1 MRTHPIR
8 SRFRVLAILTALL
21 LTPIT
26 ACTGT
31 SPTPQSN
38 PTAAPAPAGDFP
50 SLPNRSS
57 GASEKLGMIAAGDGK
72 FVTIGVQRAS
82 TSVPIIRWSTDGLS
96 WQQGTLHAPA
106 EAPASASDELDGV
119 ASLTTSGKTTWLAV
133 GHNAEFGLTYTSSD
147 ARSWERHGM
156 PALDWRTDLVEG
168 LSASPEAGFVLVGY
182 RRSPGTNSRSPMV
195 WRSPDGINWSTTKLP
210 GSGRLRSVVADGARV
225 VAVGIEGRTTVTKS
239 GIEFPLVYTS
249 TDAGAHFQAV
259 KISEPADGYR
269 FAHFLSA
276 VTKTAAG
283 LVATGGYFAKDLKYH
298 TVLHVS
304 TDGLRWSSASPTAFK
319 SANSTEGKEVL
330 GVPGGTLIGVQEISA
345 RTKVAIFTGSGNGWS
360 KAKIP
365 ASQLQNNSG
374 VRFAGA
380 GSIVLVNLVG
390 ESNGD
395 EVSALWR
402 SVDGGKSF
410 ASVDLSA
417 AEAGDVIDPAE
428 LVHRG
433 DEITAI
439 GSAQGAQ
446 VVWRRGAD
454 GRFGEPTVVS
464 NDPLDRIVGAASAPK
479 RVLIWGSK
487 NAFSNDHAETWETT
501 DTLHF
506 RTARIGSFERAAQ
519 YHYSEIKGG
528 IWAGDRWV
536 VVGER
541 SSNGDVRRSA
551 LVATS
556 TDAEHWTNGQST
568 RVFRRGDGFSASD
581 PLSDLDGL
589 ENAGRW
595 MSGVAVVGRGLV
607 AVGGTESNRRSSAAV
622 WLSADK
628 VRWKLAALPAP
639 SGKESFASRVAATGN
654 SVVALGG
661 VRAAGQ
667 WRTYLWTSKDGGRTW
682 RGFDPPNPGDS
693 DQSGAELAFVNGR
706 FVATARPTD
715 GGQVL
720 AWSSA
725 DGVDW
730 RTEQVSVPGLTSGD
744 QVTVR
749 SLLADGD
756 GVLVLVK
763 VDGVASGR
771 AVVVRVPIG

>member
-1 MRTHPIR
+1 M
-8 SRFRVLAILTALL
+8 
-21 LTPIT
+21 
-26 ACTGT
+26 
-31 SPTPQSN
+31 
-38 PTAAPAPAGDFP
+38 
-50 SLPNRSS
+50 
-57 GASEKLGMIAAGDGK
+57 
-72 FVTIGVQRAS
+72 
-82 TSVPIIRWSTDGLS
+82 
-96 WQQGTLHAPA
+96 
-106 EAPASASDELDGV
+106 
-119 ASLTTSGKTTWLAV
+119 
-133 GHNAEFGLTYTSSD
+133 
-147 ARSWERHGM
+147 
-156 PALDWRTDLVEG
+156 
-168 LSASPEAGFVLVGY
+168 
-182 RRSPGTNSRSPMV
+182 
-195 WRSPDGINWSTTKLP
+195 
-210 GSGRLRSVVADGARV
+210 
-225 VAVGIEGRTTVTKS
+225 
-239 GIEFPLVYTS
+239 
-249 TDAGAHFQAV
+249 
-259 KISEPADGYR
+259 
-269 FAHFLSA
+269 
-276 VTKTAAG
+276 TKTAAG

-304 TDGLRWSSASPTAFK
+304 TDGLRWTSASPTAFK
-319 SANSTEGKEVL
+319 SANSTEGKEIL
-330 GVPGGTLIGVQEISA
+330 GVPGGTLIGVKEISA

-360 KAKIP
+360 RAKIP
-365 ASQLQNNSG
+365 ASQLQNISD
-374 VRFAGA
+374 VWFAGA
-380 GSIVLVNLVG
+380 GATVLVNLVG

-395 EVSALWR
+395 EVSSLWR

-410 ASVDLSA
+410 ATVDLPPTP
-417 AEAGDVIDPAE
+417 EVGDTIDPVE
-428 LVHRG
+428 LVRRG
-433 DEITAI
+433 DEITAF

-454 GRFGEPTVVS
+454 GRFGEPTIVS

-487 NAFSNDHAETWETT
+487 NAFSNDHAQTWETT

-506 RTARIGSFERAAQ
+506 RTAGIGSFEQAAQ

-528 IWAGDRWV
+528 VWAGDRWV

-589 ENAGRW
+589 ENAGRR
-595 MSGVAVVGRGLV
+595 MSGVAVVGRNLI
-607 AVGGTESNRRSSAAV
+607 AVGGTESNRLSSAAV
-622 WLSADK
+622 WVSADK
-628 VRWKLAALPAP
+628 VRWKLATLPAP
-639 SGKESFASRVAATGN
+639 SGKESFASRVAALGN
-654 SVVALGG
+654 SVVALGA
-661 VRAAGQ
+661 VRTAGQ
-667 WRTYLWTSKDGGRTW
+667 WRTYLWASKDAGRTW
-682 RGFDPPNPGDS
+682 RGFEPADPGDA
-693 DQSGAELAFVNGR
+693 DQNGAQLAVVNGR

-715 GGQVL
+715 GGKVL

-730 RTEQVSVPGLTSGD
+730 RAEQISVPGLSSGD

-756 GVLVLVK
+756 GVLVLAK